1 MMNELSFIFTV
12 FFMLLGPIKVIPAFA
27 KLTHDTEPEFR
38 RAVAIRSSLL
48 ATAICAFVA
57 FAAQSLAS
65 KYHLSVQAVQITGGL
80 VLLISALTTI
90 FPRHQ
95 PAVSAGAKPT
105 PMQLALSAIATPVI
119 VPPAG
124 IAAIMVFVMLAPDR
138 PGLYQAIASAIAIL
152 MLLDFLV
159 MFFHDQIVK
168 IPALVPLLQLF
179 GSILIVI
186 QIALAVQVMINAFQ
200 SLGAIRS

>member
-1 MMNELSFIFTV
+1 MSDLSFIFTI

-38 RAVAIRSSLL
+38 RSVAIWSAVL
-48 ATAICAFVA
+48 ATVICAFVA
-57 FAAQSLAS
+57 FAAQSLAT
-65 KYHLSVQAVQITGGL
+65 KYRLSVEAVQITGGL
-80 VLLISALTTI
+80 VLLISALNTI

-105 PMQLALSAIATPVI
+105 PIQLALSAIATPVI

-124 IAAIMVFVMLAPDR
+124 IAAIMIFVMLAPER
-138 PGLYQAIASAIAIL
+138 PGMYQAIASAIAIL

-159 MFFHDQIVK
+159 MFFHDLIVK

-179 GSILIVI
+179 GSILLVI
-186 QIALAVQVMINAFQ
+186 QIALAVQVMINAFR
-200 SLGAIRS
+200 SLGVITG